1 MAKVIGSTLEYSGE
15 RIAALMLEYE
25 KYIASCSHIRMSEVF
40 EHIVNQPCSR
50 FWVSEVRA
58 AVVVAAMLRG
68 DSLAGMHPA
77 KKEMF
82 SEIFRRF
89 LLMRSDFPERSLSRL
104 VSHIITQPA
113 PKFYLSPS
121 SAKIMFYKAKK
132 EWYARKMLNLR
143 RC

>member
-40 EHIVNQPCSR
+40 VHTVSR
-50 FWVSEVRA
+50 RGKA
-58 AVVVAAMLRG
+58 GVVVAAMLRG

-104 VSHIITQPA
+104 VSDIIRQPA